1 MKRNKKKGKNK
12 KGFTLIEILAAVT
25 ILAIISGIAVI
36 SVNRYAIS
44 TKKKLYQNME
54 KSVCDAAKNYVM
66 TESLEDE
73 VKESLEKGV
82 TIEAKDLMKA
92 KYLEDLVDPNNKS
105 VSCRANVN
113 VKLNNKSADGEG
125 LIEYVY
131 YVKLRCKGYE
141 SNTGFA
147 EGCSASKKVTDP
159 GSPEPSEDVDDP
171 NTEPDVDTTK
181 KPTCEIIKDNQDAEW
196 TTGPIEAEVR
206 CIDHSTKGCK
216 QEFYTKTFTEDAKLG
231 YIEMEDNAGNKA
243 DCKVNVYIDN
253 NAPTKP
259 KLNSVYLDKWT
270 NKSFSIEI
278 DTYDAGSGVAYIE
291 YRYPNSTSAGEKE
304 WKKYE
309 NSSRDSSETTKKFLT
324 PKFSKERAE
333 KVEFRACDNIGNCSD
348 IASTNIK
355 IDKTAPSCA
364 MAKNIASPNGT
375 NDWYKTAV
383 NVTMTRQDPVGIS
396 DRAVASPISYGM
408 ATNSTITY
416 NDKYNVTQRDT
427 AGVTWHGF
435 IKDEAGNS
443 ATCSLDKFKV
453 DATVPTIGNPS
464 NSNNGVWIGKA
475 AADSGSYKVTLTGSD
490 SMSGIAYYQYRYPN
504 STVSGENQWTTYAS
518 SNKSPF
524 TTTAFSRQRNEK
536 VEFRICDNAG
546 LCSAPVS
553 TMIQIDREAPTCVS
567 SGGSNSWRQSV
578 TLIGTCSDTGG
589 SGCKE
594 NASKKFTTP
603 GTLTGQTP
611 GTVYDNAGNST
622 ACSADQTVMID
633 TTKPTCTLQVD
644 ASGVSFKT
652 KSDDKKL
659 VAYGMGKSA
668 TPSYNG
674 TTSLGLSTGT
684 FYGYVKDE
692 AGNEGKCSATITN
705 TYVTSYS
712 KKTTTC
718 NRSIS
723 SYDCRKSAGI
733 EYYCPSGY
741 SDNGSQCYYTTNANS
756 KTTWTK
762 ISMYCK
768 QSSST
773 SYGTVHQCSG
783 RRKSNCSGRCKW
795 VSKGS
800 NSSCVGNPSN
810 IYCDSGYTYSGGKCK
825 KTTYSY
831 DWTNRSTSTVSS
843 CSDNV
848 FNCVSGNGGR
858 TYVACTNKN
867 TTYSCSSGSRSG
879 TLCYHYSSYNSR
891 YTCSS
896 GTLSGSY
903 CYQYNQTYCSGGFSQ
918 YDTNYSYSTSSS
930 TTTVTTC
937 NVGSSFSCNSL
948 NYGKSYV
955 ASCTANG
962 YACAKGTTKINN
974 SYCYKVN

>member
-1 MKRNKKKGKNK
+1 MKRNNR
-12 KGFTLIEILAAVT
+12 GFTLIEILAAVT

-36 SVNRYAIS
+36 SVNRYTIS
-44 TKKKLYQNME
+44 TKRKLYQNME

-73 VKESLEKGV
+73 VKDSLEKGI
-82 TIEAKDLMKA
+82 TYEAKDLMKT
-92 KYLEDLVDPNNKS
+92 KYLEDLVDPNNKAQN
-105 VSCRANVN
+105 CRANVN
-113 VKLNNKSADGEG
+113 VKLSSKATSGEG
-125 LIEYVY
+125 LVEYVY

-159 GSPEPSEDVDDP
+159 GSPEPSEDTDDP
-171 NTEPDVDTTK
+171 NTDPEVDTTK

-196 TTGPIEAEVR
+196 VTGPVEAEVR
-206 CIDHSTKGCK
+206 CIDHSSKGCK
-216 QEFYTKTFTEDAKLG
+216 QEFYTKNFEDDAKFG
-231 YIEMEDNAGNKA
+231 YIEIEDNAGNKA
-243 DCKVNVYIDN
+243 NCKVNVYIDN
-253 NAPTKP
+253 NAPSKP

-291 YRYPNSTSAGEKE
+291 YRYPNSTSPGENE

-324 PKFSKERAE
+324 TKFSKERAE
-333 KVEFRACDNIGNCSD
+333 KVEFRACDYIGNCSD

-355 IDKTAPSCA
+355 IDKTAPSCT
-364 MAKNIASPNGT
+364 MTKNIASPNGT

-383 NVTMTRQDPVGIS
+383 NVTMTRQDPVGTS

-408 ATNSTITY
+408 VTSNAATY
-416 NDKYNVTQRDT
+416 NSKTSITQKDT
-427 AGVTWHGF
+427 TGVTWYGF
-435 IKDEAGNS
+435 IKDEAGNT
-443 ATCSLDKFKV
+443 ATCGVDKFKV
-453 DATVPTIGNPS
+453 DTTVPTIGNPS

-490 SMSGIAYYQYRYPN
+490 NMSGIAYYQYRYPN
-504 STVSGENQWTTYAS
+504 STVSGENQWVTYAS

-524 TTTAFSRQRNEK
+524 TTTAFSKQRNEK

-553 TMIQIDREAPTCVS
+553 TMIQIDKEAPTCVS

-578 TLIGTCSDTGG
+578 TLIGICSDTGG
-589 SGCKE
+589 SGCKG
-594 NASKKFTTP
+594 NASKTFTTP

-622 ACSADQTVMID
+622 ECSADQTVKID

-652 KSDDKKL
+652 KSDDKNL

-668 TPSYNG
+668 TPSYNS

-692 AGNEGKCSATITN
+692 AGNAGKCSATITS

-712 KKTTTC
+712 KTTTTC

-723 SYDCRKSAGI
+723 SYDCRKSAST

-741 SDNGSQCYYTTNANS
+741 SDNGSKCYYTSNANS
-756 KTTWTK
+756 KTTWTLTSK
-762 ISMYCK
+762 RCNRTA
-768 QSSST
+768 ST
-773 SYGTVHQCSG
+773 STQKATKPSCTSCG
-783 RRKSNCSGRCKW
+783 
-795 VSKGS
+795 VSKSCCSRIGCKFGGGS
-800 NSSCVGNPSN
+800 NAHCAGTSSKYQCPSGWTL
-810 IYCDSGYTYSGGKCK
+810 SGTTCK
-825 KTTYSY
+825 KTTYTYSFGGA
-831 DWTNRSTSTVSS
+831 STSTVTSCTAAIFQCRESAYGNTYRS
-843 CSDNV
+843 CS
-848 FNCVSGNGGR
+848 
-858 TYVACTNKN
+858 NKN
-867 TTYSCSSGSRSG
+867 TTYSCSSGTRNG
-879 TLCYHYSSYNSR
+879 TLCYHYSSYSSR

-903 CYQYNQTYCSGGFSQ
+903 CYKYSQSSCSGGFSQ

-930 TTTVTTC
+930 TTTATTC
-937 NVGSSFSCNSL
+937 SVGSSFSCNSS

-955 ASCTANG
+955 SSCTANG
-962 YACAKGTTKINN
+962 YACATGTTKINN
-974 SYCYKVN
+974 SYCYKIN